1 MISLI
6 IRELVLIFFIVAIG
20 MPKGLTLIQLL
31 WVNMV
36 IDHPF
41 ATSLDFNPIGL
52 DIIKKLQRKNNDVF
66 INTYMGVSQKKMGN
80 KCLQIHNMIII
91 IKSSRIA
98 RNNDLN
104 F

>member
-1 MISLI
+1 M
-6 IRELVLIFFIVAIG
+6 VLIFLIVVIG

-41 ATSLDFNPIGL
+41 AISLSFNPIDL
-52 DIIKKLQRKNNDVF
+52 DIIKKPRRKNNDVF
-66 INTYMGVSQKKMGN
+66 INTWGCHKKRNGKQMSPNAQHDCHN
-80 KCLQIHNMIII
+80 KI
-91 IKSSRIA
+91 
-98 RNNDLN
+98 

>member
-1 MISLI
+1 MILLF
-6 IRELVLIFFIVAIG
+6 IREVILIFLIVLIG

-41 ATSLDFNPIGL
+41 ATSLRFNPIDL

-66 INTYMGVSQKKMGN
+66 INTWVYHQKEWETNVS
-80 KCLQIHNMIII
+80 KCTT
-91 IKSSRIA
+91 
-98 RNNDLN
+98 
-104 F
+104 